1 MTLIKHNDPFL
12 GMLDDIFQTDWHGG
26 RLAQNREFKSTPAV
40 NIKEEGERFL
50 VELAAPGMKKEDFQI
65 DIDHNVLTIS
75 AETKQEEEHK
85 DEKGHYTRKEF
96 NYTAFKRAF
105 TLPETVESDGIEAS
119 YNDGLLSIH
128 IPKREE
134 AKQKPVRSIAIK

>member
-1 MTLIKHNDPFL
+1 MTPIKHNDPFL

-96 NYTAFKRAF
+96 NYSAFKRAF

>member
-1 MTLIKHNDPFL
+1 MTPIKHNDPFL
-12 GMLDDIFQTDWHGG
+12 GMLDDIFQTDWRGG

-96 NYTAFKRAF
+96 NYSAFKRAF
-105 TLPETVESDGIEAS
+105 TLPETVESDRIEAS
-119 YNDGLLSIH
+119 YIDGLLSIH

>member
-1 MTLIKHNDPFL
+1 MTPIKHNDPFL

-96 NYTAFKRAF
+96 NYSAFKRAF
-105 TLPETVESDGIEAS
+105 TLPETVESDRIEAS
-119 YNDGLLSIH
+119 YIDGLLSIH